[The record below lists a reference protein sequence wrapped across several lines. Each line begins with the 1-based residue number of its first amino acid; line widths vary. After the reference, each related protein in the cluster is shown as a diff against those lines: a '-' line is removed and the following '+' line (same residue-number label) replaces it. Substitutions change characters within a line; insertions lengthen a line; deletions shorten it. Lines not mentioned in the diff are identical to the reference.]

1 MTPNTLLPTKPLAF
15 LCFAAVSL
23 ASTAL
28 LPAQNPRRIEA
39 SFTRSAPTID
49 GVVSPGEWDDAPV
62 AGEWGLLREPETA
75 RSGHN
80 DRARFLWD
88 DQALYILYESNYAN
102 WSADP
107 SGGAEEQALEA
118 LNTGLD
124 FSLDSL
130 NIYIDPN
137 TDGESLD
144 RTGEGEAVD
153 GYQIAFSNFAGDGW
167 LKNRQFQNTAFFLE
181 GHVDNAFGNQGA
193 WEPPAL
199 ASSELYQKLGATG
212 GVVEF
217 ALYWSDL
224 TAAKDHPDD
233 QSLYHPMAPDVE
245 DVWIINIC
253 RITSDPSNLLPIW
266 SWQPSQSFA
275 TPPHGELVFAGRN
288 DTARFGVV
296 PNVGVFSK
304 AIEITN
310 DSATSAVTI
319 TSVTPA
325 AGRTDLFTVT
335 SFPASL
341 APGASGILLME
352 FAPTPDVVGRI
363 EAVFDV
369 ISDAVDEAVVPQVFA
384 LANVVHANGLISH
397 YRMDEDEGSDLLDAS
412 GYGRHGTYNGP
423 YTLAQ
428 PPLASG
434 NAVRFE
440 ETGQPAFAMIPA
452 EAGLPALFTFSASF
466 WVQID
471 PSDAGTLSSLLSKGD
486 GGDPFAL
493 LAQVAADSAT
503 LIWGI
508 AGEPQLQISEAL
520 TVGTSHHLVLVHE
533 DSNGKVEGADRT
545 EIYVDGELAGTVQS
559 PAGYD
564 DSSPSLI
571 ALGALSEGIA
581 LNGLMDDVQ
590 LYDRPISG
598 EEALYLFEHPG
609 ETLPASE
616 APEGPVFLAGTS
628 RFTGG
633 DAGEGLDLD
642 GEFVYAVNLLGPA
655 VGFVRDADFTDDSV
669 AGFVHNFANQI
680 ADWHAP
686 GYGDTPNDNALETVM
701 QSIRWSEGPARVT
714 LNGLTP
720 GLTYQLQLL
729 FAESCCNRG
738 WNVSVENQPA
748 LDAFNVQQVQ
758 GGINNTSAGA
768 RLLYLFEAIDSDL
781 QIDFTQ
787 GAPFPDNNPILNGLT
802 LERLDDDDG
811 DLLPDDWE
819 LSVFGN
825 LDQTPLGDPDSDGLN
840 TGAEYIRGTN
850 PLLSDTDS
858 DGLSD
863 GDEVHIHGTGPL
875 TADSDGDG
883 LEDGAE
889 INTYGTN
896 PLLADTDGDDLS
908 DGDEVLVYG
917 TNPLAADSDL
927 DGFPDGLEVAAGS
940 DPANRIS
947 RPAGAISISTSVFT
961 GGDPGEGL
969 DLDGEFLY
977 AINLQGPAAGSVR
990 DAIFTGDAVAGFSHD
1005 FPNEIGDWHAPA
1017 YGDTINDNNLEL
1029 VMQSIRWNAGPADL
1043 SLAGLD
1049 PGKNYKL
1056 QLLFAESCCDRG
1068 WDILLN
1074 GLKFFNDFNVQ
1085 RQQGGI
1091 NNTSQGVVVTYSFTA
1106 LSDSLSIGFL
1116 PGTPFPD
1123 NNPIL
1128 NGLTLEQM
1136 PPPLAS
1142 GLAAYWDFNAGAGGV
1157 ASDVVNSL
1165 TGNLLDGAAYTADA
1179 GGRSGQSGDFG
1190 LDLGPDNGGQRVEVP
1205 SGDFLNQA
1213 AEGDAVTFSFWQKL
1227 HAVADSS
1234 SFWAVSPS
1242 SSGGERGAQAHTPW
1256 SNGDI
1261 FFDTAGCCDPAI
1273 QRLNGN
1279 PGIDFLEWH
1288 HFAFVKNGAT
1298 KQIWIDG
1305 DLFLE
1310 GSNTGP
1316 LPQDFTRLVLGSEPG
1331 GANSLQGVLDDFAV
1345 FGLALDGA
1353 SIALL
1358 AAGTRPDDLPPAGE
1372 PGETGEIE
1380 SITRGLDGSVEIAF
1394 PSEEG
1399 RLYDVE
1405 HSETLEPETW
1415 ETITA
1420 EPIAGTGGAV
1430 SFTDSDPNRTGSGKG
1445 FYRTVLLAR

>member
-1 MTPNTLLPTKPLAF
+1 MPTRPLAF
-15 LCFAAVSL
+15 LWIAAVL
-23 ASTAL
+23 LTATPFV
-28 LPAQNPRRIEA
+28 PAQNPRRIEA
-39 SFTRSAPTID
+39 AFTRNAPTID
-49 GVVSPGEWDDAPV
+49 GVISPGEWDEAPV
-62 AGEWGLLREPETA
+62 AAEWGVLREAETA
-75 RSGHN
+75 RSRHN

-88 DQALYILYESNYAN
+88 DEALYILYESDYTN
-102 WSADP
+102 WSPDP
-107 SGGAEEQALEA
+107 SGVAEEQTIEA

-124 FSLDSL
+124 FNLDNF

-153 GYQIAFSNFAGDGW
+153 GYQIAFSTFAGDGW
-167 LKNRQFQNTAFFLE
+167 LKNGTFLNTDFFLE

-199 ASSELYQKLGATG
+199 ASSELYQKMGATG
-212 GVVEF
+212 GVTEF
-217 ALYWSDL
+217 ALRWSDL

-233 QSLYHPMAPDVE
+233 QSLYHPMPPEVE
-245 DVWIINIC
+245 DVWIMNIC
-253 RITSDPSNLLPIW
+253 RITSDPSNFLPIW
-266 SWQPSQSFA
+266 SWQPTQSFA
-275 TPPHGELVFAGRN
+275 SPPHGELVFAGRN
-288 DTARFGVV
+288 DTARFGIV
-296 PNVGVFSK
+296 PNRGVFSK
-304 AIEITN
+304 VIELTN
-310 DSATSAVTI
+310 DSSTDTVTI

-325 AGRTDLFTVT
+325 DGRTDLFTVT

-341 APGASGILLME
+341 APGASGALLME

-363 EAVFDV
+363 EAVFNV
-369 ISDAVDEAVVPQVFA
+369 VSDAVDESVVPQVFGV
-384 LANVVHANGLISH
+384 ANVVHANGLLGH
-397 YRMDEDEGSDLLDAS
+397 YRMDETEGSELLDSS

-428 PPLASG
+428 PPLAAG
-434 NAVRFE
+434 NAARFE
-440 ETGQPAFAMIPA
+440 DTGDPAFAMIPA

-471 PSDAGTLSSLLSKGD
+471 PSAAGTLASLLSKGQ

-493 LAQVAADSAT
+493 LAQVIVDSAT

-508 AGEPQLQISEAL
+508 AGEPQLQIAGAL
-520 TVGTSHHLVLVHE
+520 EVGVPHHVVLVHE
-533 DSNGKVEGADRT
+533 DSNGRVEGADRT
-545 EIYVDGELAGTVQS
+545 EIYVNGELAGEVQS
-559 PAGYD
+559 PAGFD
-564 DSSPSLI
+564 DSAPSLI

-590 LYDRPISG
+590 FYDRPVSA

-616 APEGPVFLAGTS
+616 APEGPDFLAGAG
-628 RFTGG
+628 RFAGG

-642 GEFVYAVNLLGPA
+642 GEFLYAVNLLGPA
-655 VGFVRDADFTDDSV
+655 AGPVRDADFTGDSV
-669 AGFVHNFANQI
+669 AGFVHNFANAI
-680 ADWHAP
+680 PDWHAP
-686 GYGDTPNDNALETVM
+686 EYGDSPNDNALEIVM

-714 LNGLTP
+714 LDGLTP

-738 WNVSVENQPA
+738 WNVAVENQPT

-768 RLLYLFEAIDSDL
+768 RLLYLFEAIDDDL
-781 QIDFTQ
+781 QIDFTP

-802 LERLDDDDG
+802 LERIDDEDG

-825 LDQTPLGDPDSDGLN
+825 LDQEPQGDPDSDGLN

-850 PLLSDTDS
+850 PLLSD
-858 DGLSD
+858 
-863 GDEVHIHGTGPL
+863 
-875 TADSDGDG
+875 SDGDG
-883 LEDGAE
+883 LNDGDEVAVHGTDPLTADTDGDGLDDGAE

-896 PLLADTDGDDLS
+896 PLLLDTDADGLS
-908 DGDEVLVYG
+908 DGDEVNIHG
-917 TNPLAADSDL
+917 SNPLVSDSDQ
-927 DGFPDGLEVAAGS
+927 DGFADGLEVAAGS
-940 DPANRIS
+940 DPTDRNS
-947 RPAGAISISTSVFT
+947 RPAGAISISSNVFT

-969 DLDGEFLY
+969 DLTGEFLY
-977 AINLQGPAAGSVR
+977 AINLQGPAAGPVQDAAFTS
-990 DAIFTGDAVAGFSHD
+990 DAIAGFSHN
-1005 FPNEIGDWHAPA
+1005 FTNEIPDWHAPA
-1017 YGDTINDNNLEL
+1017 YGDSTNDDSLEV

-1043 SLAGLD
+1043 SLAGLQ
-1049 PGKNYKL
+1049 PGQNYKL

-1068 WDILLN
+1068 WDIFFN
-1074 GLKFFNDFNVQ
+1074 GLRFINDFNVQ
-1085 RQQGGI
+1085 RLQGGI
-1091 NNTSQGVVVTYSFTA
+1091 NNTSQGVVVSYSFTA
-1106 LSDSLSIGFL
+1106 ATDSLAISFQ

-1128 NGLTLEQM
+1128 NGLTLEIA
-1136 PPPLAS
+1136 PPPPAS
-1142 GLAAYWDFNAGAGGV
+1142 GLLAYWDFNAGSGGI
-1157 ASDVVNSL
+1157 ASDLVNGV
-1165 TGNLLDGAAYTADA
+1165 TGNLLDGAAYTAGA
-1179 GGRSGQSGDFG
+1179 GGRSSQAGDFG
-1190 LDLGPDNGGQRVEVP
+1190 LDFGPDNSGQRVEVA

-1213 AEGDAVTFSFWQKL
+1213 ADGDAITFSFWQKL

-1261 FFDTAGCCDPAI
+1261 FFDTAGCCDTAI
-1273 QRLNGN
+1273 QRLSGN

-1288 HFAFVKNGAT
+1288 HFAFVKDGAA

-1305 DLFLE
+1305 ALFLE

-1316 LPQDFTRLVLGSEPG
+1316 LPQDFTRLVLGSEPT

-1345 FGLALDGA
+1345 FSVALDA
-1353 SIALL
+1353 DSIALL
-1358 AAGTRPDDLPPAGE
+1358 AAGTRPDDLPPPGG

-1380 SITRGLDGSVEIAF
+1380 SITRGLDGSVQIVF

-1399 RLYDVE
+1399 RLYAVE
-1405 HSETLEPETW
+1405 YSETQETDTW
-1415 ETITA
+1415 VTITA
-1420 EPIAGTGGAV
+1420 EPIAGTGGSV
-1430 SFTDSDPNRTGSGKG
+1430 SFNDNDPNRTEGDEG
-1445 FYRTVLLAR
+1445 FYRAVLLAQ